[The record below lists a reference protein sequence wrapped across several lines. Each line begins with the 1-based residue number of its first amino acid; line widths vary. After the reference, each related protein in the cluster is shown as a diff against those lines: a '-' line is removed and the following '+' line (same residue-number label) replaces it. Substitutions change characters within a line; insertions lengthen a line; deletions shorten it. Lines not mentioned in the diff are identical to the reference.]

1 MNRVLHLIEQFGK
14 PQPRHSRTGPLTL
27 PTGQPCMLSFDF
39 VDEQPESD
47 NAEWVSENF
56 SGSLGRPAECI
67 SSRSLTD
74 PHCLDEVQTHK
85 ETRLATLRTAIS
97 HGTTSD
103 EIDPAQRR
111 KPRKAR
117 PTSKVQATALLEAS
131 ELISIPGKYRSR
143 EHLAP
148 PALSGVAGKQVSI
161 DILRKLGERSS
172 HEELLDKVRAACDKV
187 HADALYG
194 PLHKN
199 SHEPHR
205 HSIRI
210 KIG

>member
-39 VDEQPESD
+39 VEEQPESE

-56 SGSLGRPAECI
+56 SGSLGRTGECI

-74 PHCLDEVQTHK
+74 PHCLDEVDTHK
-85 ETRLATLRTAIS
+85 EARLATLHTAIS

-103 EIDPAQRR
+103 EIDPAKRR

-148 PALSGVAGKQVSI
+148 AMTGAAGKQVSL

-172 HEELLDKVRAACDKV
+172 SDELLDKVRTACDKV

-199 SHEPHR
+199 SHEPLR
-205 HSIRI
+205 HTIRI